1 MQMESCGAYLKGAR
15 EEKKISL
22 AEITRATKI
31 RRAILEAIE
40 RDHAETLLPEVVVK
54 GFVETYARHVGVDP
68 EEALSRYSQRQGGSE
83 TAETEGT
90 RLEEKQEVLKR
101 YIVSGA
107 TLFIILFGILF
118 LFLVGGPKEE
128 GKERAITEARTE
140 QEVIPPSEQL
150 QPPSST
156 PSVKETPP
164 LWSPQAAVKEHVVT
178 EESSPVR
185 EHALVIT
192 ASERTWVQIQEGTAL
207 PFDVVLYPGESYS
220 RTSPHQ
226 LAILIGNAGGVQV
239 TFDGVGLGMLGGVGE
254 VVRLT
259 LPSPDEG

>member
-1 MQMESCGAYLKGAR
+1 M
-15 EEKKISL
+15 
-22 AEITRATKI
+22 AEISRATKI

-40 RDHAETLLPEVVVK
+40 RDHGETLLPEVVVK
-54 GFVETYARHVGVDP
+54 GFIETYARHVGLDP
-68 EEALSRYSQRQGGSE
+68 EEALSRYSQRQVKSE
-83 TAETEGT
+83 TVETKGT
-90 RLEEKQEVLKR
+90 RLERKQEVLKR

-107 TLFIILFGILF
+107 TFFIILFGILL
-118 LFLVGGPKEE
+118 LFLVGGPKDE
-128 GKERAITEARTE
+128 GRERAVTAARTE
-140 QEVIPPSEQL
+140 QEVIPLSEHL

-164 LWSPQAAVKEHVVT
+164 LSSPQAAVKEHVVT
-178 EESSPVR
+178 EASSPVR
-185 EHALVIT
+185 EHALVIK
-192 ASERTWVQIQEGTAL
+192 ASERTWVQIQEGTSL
-207 PFDVVLYPGESYS
+207 PFDVVLYPGDSYT
-220 RTSPHQ
+220 RTSPYQ